1 MNTKDEGKHLKTRKE
16 TNMTHFE
23 IVKMPKGYYVKK
35 IYGAN
40 IQMRFVK
47 TQKEAN
53 ELIKKWKA

>member
-1 MNTKDEGKHLKTRKE
+1 MKDEGKHRKTRKE
-16 TNMTHFE
+16 INMTTIE

-40 IQMRFVK
+40 IQMQFVK